1 LIEGNIYSETTSVV
15 NTRTDTAVDAEV
27 AEFREGDN
35 LIVYVANEKI
45 SMHWNGRVY
54 VGNMFG
60 MELTTSGP
68 TLIRKV
74 RGNF

>member
-1 LIEGNIYSETTSVV
+1 MKTENIYSETTSVV

-45 SMHWNGRVY
+45 LMHWNGRVY

>member
-1 LIEGNIYSETTSVV
+1 MKTENIYSETTSVV

-27 AEFREGDN
+27 AEFRD

>member
-1 LIEGNIYSETTSVV
+1 MKTENIYSETTSVV

-45 SMHWNGRVY
+45 SMQWNGRVY